1 MKKEEIVRFIDHTLL
16 KPDATKEDIQKLCK
30 EAIENNFYA
39 VCVNP
44 KFVFFAKDLLNGSN
58 VKLAC
63 VVGFPLGENLTE
75 IKASEAALAVA
86 DGADEID
93 MVISISSLISG
104 EYKYVEHDIKAVVD
118 AAKVPVKVIFETCKL
133 TNEQIVKACELSY
146 KAGASM
152 VKTSTGFL
160 GNGATVEAVKLMAE
174 NFKGRM
180 GVKASGGIR
189 DYETAMAMIEAGAS
203 RIGASSGIKI
213 AEEAE

>member
-1 MKKEEIVRFIDHTLL
+1 MKKEEIVDYIDHTLL
-16 KPDATKEDIQKLCK
+16 KPDATKEEIENLCN

-44 KFVFFAKDLLNGSN
+44 KFVFFAKDILSGSN

-118 AAKVPVKVIFETCKL
+118 ASGVPVKVIFETSKL
-133 TNEQIVKACELSY
+133 TNDQIIKACEISY

-160 GNGATVEAVKLMAE
+160 GEGATVEAVKIMAD
-174 NFKGRM
+174 NFKGRL

-189 DYETAMAMIEAGAS
+189 DFATALKFIDAGAT
-203 RIGASSGIKI
+203 RIGTSSGIKI
-213 AEEAE
+213 ANEAN